1 VSGLSRGQRPKHWM
15 GLAVMNGCLAMVLAV
30 AEAGGE
36 VAFAGAGVVCTLLQ
50 IAEDIH
56 HG

>member
-36 VAFAGAGVVCTLLQ
+36 VAFAGAGVVCALLQ